1 MGSSPFYQQYTIRS
15 NNPYDLWPHV
25 DRVHYAF
32 LTRGEDGNV
41 VVKDLEGFVAMS
53 VDDVKARDE
62 ITSKMAPLMSAS
74 QKSSIAV
81 GLDQD

>member
-1 MGSSPFYQQYTIRS
+1 
-15 NNPYDLWPHV
+15 
-25 DRVHYAF
+25 VHYAF